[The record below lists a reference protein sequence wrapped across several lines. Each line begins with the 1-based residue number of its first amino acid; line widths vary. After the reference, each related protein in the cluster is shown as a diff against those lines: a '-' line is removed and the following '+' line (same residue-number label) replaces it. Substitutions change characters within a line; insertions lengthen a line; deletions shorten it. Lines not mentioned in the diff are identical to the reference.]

1 MTIQQEPTGT
11 RQPAFG
17 EGPYPEHRTRLLL
30 LSLLAG
36 FLLTVVWSAAFV
48 DRVIGD
54 NVANT
59 LLGYDVKETPVPG
72 MLTGTLFAFVS
83 GLAGTFTACNIA
95 AFGAVAPLV
104 GREATGI
111 RRLGHTL
118 RPLGWIAVGM
128 LSVSAVYGVI
138 VALVGTGM
146 PQFST
151 APHGGG
157 LSPRIIQ
164 AMVVFGVI
172 GLSMLLLGLVA
183 LGVVRNPLAKVTARH
198 PQTPLVVIGALIGGF
213 LIGRPF
219 PLFRIMFRDAAESG
233 NVLYGAGA
241 FMLQSVGNIVVMSLL
256 FLLLVH
262 GTRGRLQRWM
272 TAKPG
277 RLAAITAAGFLVAGA
292 FTLLYWDLRL
302 LGRLDLFWY
311 PTIDW

>member
-1 MTIQQEPTGT
+1 MTTIQQEPAGT
-11 RQPAFG
+11 RQVFG
-17 EGPYPEHRTRLLL
+17 EGPYPEHRMRLLL

-54 NVANT
+54 SVANT
-59 LLGYDVKETPVPG
+59 LLGYDVKETPIPG

-104 GREATGI
+104 GREATGL
-111 RRLGHTL
+111 RRLGQTL
-118 RPLGWIAVGM
+118 RPLGWISVGM

-164 AMVVFGVI
+164 AMVVFGII
-172 GLSMLLLGLVA
+172 GLAMLLLGLIA
-183 LGVVRNPLAKVTARH
+183 LGVIRNPLARFTARH
-198 PQTPLVVIGALIGGF
+198 PQAPLVVIGALIGGF

-277 RLAAITAAGFLVAGA
+277 RLAAVTAVGFLVAGA

-311 PTIDW
+311 PTIGW